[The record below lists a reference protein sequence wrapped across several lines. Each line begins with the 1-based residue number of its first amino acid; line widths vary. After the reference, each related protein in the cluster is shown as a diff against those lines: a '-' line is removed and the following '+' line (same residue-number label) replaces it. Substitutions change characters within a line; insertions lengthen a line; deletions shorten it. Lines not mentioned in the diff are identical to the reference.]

1 MSKEYTIIILYLLGW
16 FTLALWM
23 IGSKELMD
31 DLKKRVDTDPELSI
45 IPEKFIRIVS
55 FIVMLL
61 VCIPWPWFIIKY
73 TVRGIYKNIF
83 KKGPKENK

>member
-1 MSKEYTIIILYLLGW
+1 MSKEYIILILYLLGW

-31 DLKKRVDTDPELSI
+31 DLKKRVDTDPELSV

-73 TVRGIYKNIF
+73 TVRGIYKNLF
-83 KKGPKENK
+83 KKRPKENK